1 MGTRS
6 EVLIEDCEEWTCTSP
21 GFSNRL
27 GEAHGV
33 RAKSLI
39 YVRDVSLGASL
50 GEVTAALL
58 VDCTPDCA
66 YFFVLAATL
75 VVMDLSMRAA
85 REGRQTHMDFL
96 DELPCQ
102 GREPM
107 PTRMSRATVKSARR
121 RMG

>member
-1 MGTRS
+1 M
-6 EVLIEDCEEWTCTSP
+6 
-21 GFSNRL
+21 
-27 GEAHGV
+27 
-33 RAKSLI
+33 
-39 YVRDVSLGASL
+39 
-50 GEVTAALL
+50 
-58 VDCTPDCA
+58 VDCSPDGVC
-66 YFFVLAATL
+66 FFVLADTL
-75 VVMDLSMRAA
+75 VVIDLIMRAA